1 MLFSALNVSVNFR
14 LVHLRKNQEI
24 SAVKKLISIIGT
36 TGIGKTKLAIELAKH
51 FGTEIISCDSR
62 QFFREMK
69 IGTAT
74 PSAEELEE
82 VPHHFIG
89 NLSVQ
94 DYYSIGQFEKDAIQ
108 KMDNLFTHHDVVI
121 LVGGSMMYEKAVIE
135 GLNELPEA
143 NEENQQKLEKI
154 FREEGIEAL
163 QKILENL
170 DPEYFNI
177 VDRDNPRRL
186 FRAIDII
193 WQTGK
198 TYTENISEQ
207 VKKRDFEVIRI
218 GIEAPRET
226 IYERIN
232 LRVDKMLE
240 QGLAEEVKSLLPYRN
255 LISLRTVGYTELFR
269 YFDGE
274 WTLDF
279 AVEEIKK
286 NSRRFAKR
294 QLTWYRKETDIHWVN
309 FENSVQESLSLLSNL
324 NIKPKNQ

>member
-1 MLFSALNVSVNFR
+1 M
-14 LVHLRKNQEI
+14 
-24 SAVKKLISIIGT
+24 KKLISIIGT
-36 TGIGKTKLAIELAKH
+36 TGIGKTKLAIELAKY
-51 FGTEIISCDSR
+51 FETEIISCDSR
-62 QFFREMK
+62 QFFNEMK

-74 PSAEELEE
+74 PSNEELAE

-89 NLSVQ
+89 NLSVE
-94 DYYSIGQFEKDAIQ
+94 DYYSIGQFEKEAIA
-108 KMDNLFTHHDVVI
+108 KIEELFKHHEVVI

-135 GLNELPEA
+135 GLNDLPEA
-143 NEENQQKLEKI
+143 NEENQQKLENI
-154 FREEGIEAL
+154 FHEEGIESL
-163 QKILENL
+163 QKILADL

-207 VKKRDFEVIRI
+207 VKKRHFEVVRI
-218 GIEAPRET
+218 GIEAPREV

-232 LRVDKMLE
+232 HRVDKMLAD
-240 QGLAEEVKSLLPYRN
+240 GLVNEVKSLLPFRN
-255 LISLRTVGYTELFR
+255 LISLRTVGYSELFR
-269 YFDGE
+269 FFDDE

-309 FENSVQESLSLLSNL
+309 FENSVQESLSLLSKL